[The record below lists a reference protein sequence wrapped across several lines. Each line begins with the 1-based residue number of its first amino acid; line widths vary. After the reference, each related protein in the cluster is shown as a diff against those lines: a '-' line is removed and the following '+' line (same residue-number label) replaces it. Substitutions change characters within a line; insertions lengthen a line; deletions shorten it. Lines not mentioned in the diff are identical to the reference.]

1 MNAPEAHQA
10 QAPLI
15 DVEDLL
21 SRLKPFQRA
30 TVDHVFRR
38 LWTDDDA
45 VDRFLVADEV
55 GLGKTLIAK
64 GVAARAIDTLSK
76 RKPSV
81 TIVYICS
88 NNQIARQNLERL
100 RELTGGQAQ
109 QNADRITMLPQTMG
123 RAAAEG
129 VNLVA
134 FTPGTSLRLGNATG
148 RVEERALLH
157 WMLSHIVDRLWL
169 MQEPVIDYFR
179 GGVGYERFASRL
191 ESDGSKPTL
200 DDEQITDFAHHVR
213 TEPGPFGGTL
223 LEDLLGELDHW
234 LAGDPFTDDS
244 LSGDRLTDEA
254 NRRRTAMIGELRV
267 TMAHTAVSRLAP
279 DLVILDE
286 FQRFKDLFPG
296 ASSGKGPDQSDAQRL
311 AQKIITNEGAKSLVL
326 SATPYKM
333 FTLPDELDEE
343 DHYQDFHDTIGFL
356 AGPERARRVAQHL
369 ADVRRGML
377 RGTDEGRRT
386 AQEAT
391 RVATAELQ
399 RVMSRTERLG
409 ATAVSDGMLQEMAI
423 PPLELRSQD
432 LEVWTAND
440 RIGRHSHG
448 LDMFE
453 YWRSTPYPVNLM
465 DPSAYLAHHRVLE
478 KAKDQDGELAALLRA
493 HRRGLLSWRNIR
505 DFRVTDPGNPKL
517 RAMSDA
523 AMDRG
528 VWKLA
533 WLPPSLPYVTPGG
546 PFAAEGA
553 RTYTKRLVFSAWGV
567 VPKAIAALF
576 SYEVDRRLSEFSPRQ
591 TDGSPTRYDSSRSTR
606 PLDFAVTD
614 GKLQNLPHLALLH
627 PSTVLARIGDPLEIA
642 RELGEELPI
651 DRDRLVE
658 IVEARIQ
665 QKLDALDLPTGEK
678 DGQTSGWYGVA
689 PYLLDQTLDLK
700 DPGLRG
706 VVDERRDGEEA
717 ASRYG
722 DHVAFALAPELET
735 LGAPPDD
742 LAHVLAKI
750 AIAGPGVCA
759 LRALGRATGGAGS
772 LDRVRVRRAALGMA
786 EGLRTLFNRPE
797 IRSAIRAATHE
808 IFDDTDGYWQRILRY
823 CLDGNLQATLDE
835 YVHTLVD
842 SLGLLTDEPD
852 DRAEKLAARVRATAG
867 IRTAANDFHEFSTH
881 GIAIDVKVHRLNSHI
896 AARFGRTQSS
906 DQADNRETSV
916 RDSFNSP
923 FWPFVLA
930 STSVG
935 QEGLDFHTYSHA
947 VVHWNLPGNPVDL
960 EQREGRVHRYKGH
973 AIRKN
978 VAHRHGQAALAEGHQ
993 DPWAAIFDAAEADEP
1008 DDSDGMSPFWLYEGP
1023 ATIERY
1029 VPAMPLSRESRQYR
1043 RLQRTLGAYRSV
1055 MGQPRQ
1061 DDLIKLMGEDI
1072 DWPRIDLRPPRLD
1085 RREERAT

>member
-1 MNAPEAHQA
+1 MNAQEAPDTQV
-10 QAPLI
+10 PLI
-15 DVEDLL
+15 DVEGLL
-21 SRLKPFQRA
+21 AGLKPFQRA
-30 TVDHVFRR
+30 TVEHAFRR
-38 LWTDDDA
+38 LWADDDA

-123 RAAAEG
+123 PSAAEG

-157 WMLSHIVDRLWL
+157 WMLSHIVDRRWL
-169 MQEPVIDYFR
+169 MQEPVIEYFR
-179 GGVGYERFASRL
+179 DGVRYDRFASRL
-191 ESDGSKPTL
+191 EWDGSKPAL
-200 DDEQITDFAHHVR
+200 DDDLIADLEHHLRTD
-213 TEPGPFGGTL
+213 PGPFGGTL
-223 LEDLLGELDHW
+223 LEDLLGEINLWLD
-234 LAGDPFTDDS
+234 GDP
-244 LSGDRLTDEA
+244 LSGDWLTDEA
-254 NRRRTAMIGELRV
+254 NRRRTAMIGELRM

-296 ASSGKGPDQSDAQRL
+296 ARSGESPDHSDAQRL

-343 DHYQDFHDTIGFL
+343 DHYRDFHDTIGFL
-356 AGPERARRVAQHL
+356 AGPERAGRVAQHL

-377 RGTDEGRRT
+377 RGTEEGRRT

-391 RVATAELQ
+391 RLATTELQ

-409 ATAVSDGMLQEMAI
+409 ATTVRDGMLQEMAI
-423 PPLELRSQD
+423 SPLELHRHD

-440 RIGRHSHG
+440 RIGRHAHG

-453 YWRSTPYPVNLM
+453 YWRSSPYPVNLM
-465 DPSAYLAHHRVLE
+465 DPSAYLAHHRVME
-478 KAKDQDGELAALLRA
+478 KAKDQDGKLAALLRV
-493 HRRGLLSWRNIR
+493 HRRGLLSWRDIR
-505 DFRVTDPGNPKL
+505 EFRLTDAGNPKL
-517 RAMSDA
+517 RAMTDA

-528 VWKLA
+528 IWKLA
-533 WLPPSLPYVTPGG
+533 WLPPSLPYLKPEG
-546 PFAAEGA
+546 PFATEGA

-576 SYEVDRRLSEFSPRQ
+576 SYEVDRRLSEFAPRQ
-591 TDGSPTRYDSSRSTR
+591 TDDSPTRYDSTRSTR

-627 PSTVLARIGDPLEIA
+627 PSAVLARIGDPLEIA
-642 RELGEELPI
+642 RELGERLPM

-658 IVEARIQ
+658 IVEARIEE
-665 QKLDALDLPTGEK
+665 KLDELDLPTGEK
-678 DGQTSGWYGVA
+678 DGQTFGWYGVA
-689 PYLLDQTLDLK
+689 PFLLDQALDLK

-706 VVDERRDGEEA
+706 VIDEKGDGKEA
-717 ASRYG
+717 TSRYRE
-722 DHVAFALAPELET
+722 HVDFALDPELAT
-735 LGAPPDD
+735 LGTPPDD

-759 LRALGRATGGAGS
+759 LRALGRATGGADS
-772 LDRVRVRRAALGMA
+772 FDRVRVRRAALGVA

-842 SLGLLTDEPD
+842 SLGLHTDEPD
-852 DRAEKLAARVRATAG
+852 DGAETLAARIRATAG
-867 IRTAANDFHEFSTH
+867 IRTAANEFHEFSPLDT
-881 GIAIDVKVHRLNSHI
+881 AIHVQVHRLNSHI

-906 DQADNRETSV
+906 DQADSRETSV

-978 VAHRHGQAALAEGHQ
+978 VAHRHGQAALAAGHQ
-993 DPWAAIFDAAEADEP
+993 DPWAAIFEATEADER
-1008 DDSDGMSPFWLYEGP
+1008 DNSDGMSPFWLYEGP
-1023 ATIERY
+1023 AAIERY

-1043 RLQRTLGAYRSV
+1043 RLQRTLGAYRAV

-1072 DWPRIDLRPPRLD
+1072 DWPRIDLRPPRPD
-1085 RREERAT
+1085 RGHERAS